1 MCVCVLNYF
10 NRERWLVLTKEDAQ
24 MRGGRGGG
32 SGRRVYNI
40 TVLKMN
46 KYTDVPCQICAGFSC
61 SGEAQLV
68 FPSWVSGPALEMQLN
83 PSDVHHKM
91 QESCEA

>member
-1 MCVCVLNYF
+1 
-10 NRERWLVLTKEDAQ
+10 
-24 MRGGRGGG
+24 
-32 SGRRVYNI
+32 
-40 TVLKMN
+40 MN